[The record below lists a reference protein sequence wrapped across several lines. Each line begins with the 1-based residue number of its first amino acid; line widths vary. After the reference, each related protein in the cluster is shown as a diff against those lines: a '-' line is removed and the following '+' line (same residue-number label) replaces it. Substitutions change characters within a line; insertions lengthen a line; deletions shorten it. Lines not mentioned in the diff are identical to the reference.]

1 MIKEQLKAAS
11 YSILGDRPTQQ
22 DAAGMEW
29 ADESLFV
36 AVCDGMGGMQG
47 GEFASTT
54 GITTIADAF
63 RSQRPSEEN
72 KTPEWLHSSL
82 MRQIVRSPGFWI
94 HQESRWEQ
102 ALLLSLLY
110 SGTTA
115 CTGDLSVTVSSII

>member
-72 KTPEWLHSSL
+72 KTPEWLHKQFDEADRAIS
-82 MRQIVRSPGFWI
+82 GFWI

>member
-72 KTPEWLHSSL
+72 KTPEWLHKQFDEADRAIS
-82 MRQIVRSPGFWI
+82 G
-94 HQESRWEQ
+94 
-102 ALLLSLLY
+102 LLDP
-110 SGTTA
+110 SGKPLGAA